1 MLKDI
6 SRQIKWNELDR
17 IISTKCGM
25 SHLTYRSF
33 EKQVIDNQTFQWNI
47 CENWEAYS
55 DFDLVKML
63 DNLKSLDGS
72 SVLISEVSY
81 LNGFGPYILEISNL
95 DIFSKVYYRELGEC
109 CLTVI

>member
-1 MLKDI
+1 
-6 SRQIKWNELDR
+6 
-17 IISTKCGM
+17 
-25 SHLTYRSF
+25 
-33 EKQVIDNQTFQWNI
+33 
-47 CENWEAYS
+47 
-55 DFDLVKML
+55 ML

-109 CLTVI
+109 LFNGDLIIINIEGDYVWIFTHEGAYTTFKISEVILK